1 MRGGCARQGQDGTSG
16 APPGSGAGPRCK
28 DISDEWESC
37 TKVELMTN
45 CPVRRT
51 IIPGPSSKSS
61 SNDRAKQAIVHIMT
75 DPQYGLPTKLPW
87 GQYLPNA
94 TGVH

>member
-45 CPVRRT
+45 CP
-51 IIPGPSSKSS
+51 
-61 SNDRAKQAIVHIMT
+61 AIVHIMT
-75 DPQYGLPTKLPW
+75 DPQYGIPTKLPW
-87 GQYLPNA
+87 GQYTPNA

>member
-16 APPGSGAGPRCK
+16 APPGSGAGSRCK

-45 CPVRRT
+45 CP
-51 IIPGPSSKSS
+51 
-61 SNDRAKQAIVHIMT
+61 AIVHIMT
-75 DPQYGLPTKLPW
+75 DPQYGIPTKLPW

>member
-45 CPVRRT
+45 CP
-51 IIPGPSSKSS
+51 
-61 SNDRAKQAIVHIMT
+61 AIVHIMA
-75 DPQYGLPTKLPW
+75 DPQYGIPTKLPW
-87 GQYLPNA
+87 GQYTPNA
-94 TGVH
+94 TGVY

>member
-16 APPGSGAGPRCK
+16 APPGSGAGGPGSGRCK

-45 CPVRRT
+45 CP
-51 IIPGPSSKSS
+51 
-61 SNDRAKQAIVHIMT
+61 AIVHIMT
-75 DPQYGLPTKLPW
+75 DPQYGIPTKLPW